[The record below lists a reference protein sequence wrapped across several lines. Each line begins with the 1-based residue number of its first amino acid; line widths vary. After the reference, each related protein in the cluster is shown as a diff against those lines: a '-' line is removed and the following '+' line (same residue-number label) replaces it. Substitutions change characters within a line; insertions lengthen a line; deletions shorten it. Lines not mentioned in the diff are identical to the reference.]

1 MAGILAR
8 LLRRDAPGAAVAA
21 PVAASANGGGAS
33 PALPSW
39 GWGGG
44 AWGSGMTGYPYGG
57 YFQENLASIVSA
69 VTIIARTI
77 ASLPPR
83 VYQSVDGGRVEVLDH
98 PVVALLHRPN
108 SLQGW
113 PDLAE
118 QWVASALLAG
128 NGLLYIT
135 DDGRGAPTELRCLP
149 WWTANPQI
157 LRDGR
162 VMFYPAATRLPGW
175 PDASPPRVVSTEDCL
190 WLRDR
195 ADNVFGRSALSR
207 APMVAQAA
215 INSAQF
221 AASMFASGAKLGGVI
236 THPGHLSK
244 EASDRIAASWA
255 ATHAGPI
262 SGGKT
267 AILEEGMTFAAQSMT
282 LEDAELLSSRKFEIE
297 EVARLYNIPLPILN
311 VWDHSTFTN
320 SDTASQ
326 WFGQLTLA
334 PWARKIE
341 AEASRVLFND
351 ASYHLEIDLSALM
364 RGSFVARTQAEIALV
379 RAGILSANEVR
390 EQEGYS
396 RRGGDADK
404 LVMQSIGGRPN
415 GPDDPGAL
423 PTPGATPP

>member
-1 MAGILAR
+1 
-8 LLRRDAPGAAVAA
+8 
-21 PVAASANGGGAS
+21 
-33 PALPSW
+33 
-39 GWGGG
+39 
-44 AWGSGMTGYPYGG
+44 MTGYPYGG

-69 VTIIARTI
+69 VTIVARTI

-83 VYQSVDGGRVEVLDH
+83 VYQAVDGGRVEVLDH
-98 PVVALLHRPN
+98 PVVRLLHRPN

-113 PDLAE
+113 PDLCE
-118 QWVASALLAG
+118 QWIASALLAG

-135 DDGRGAPTELRCLP
+135 DDGRGAPIELKALP
-149 WWTANPQI
+149 WQLSNPQI

-162 VMFYPAATRLPGW
+162 VMFYPAATNLPGW
-175 PDASPPRVVSTEDCL
+175 PDATPPRVVSTDDVL

-195 ADNVFGRSALSR
+195 ADNIFGRSALSR

-221 AASMFASGAKLGGVI
+221 AASMFSSGAKLSGVVS
-236 THPGHLSK
+236 HPGQLSK
-244 EASDRIAASWA
+244 EASDRIGQSWSDV
-255 ATHAGPI
+255 HAGPF
-262 SGGKT
+262 SAGRV

-282 LEDAELLSSRKFEIE
+282 LEDAELLASRKFETE
-297 EVARLYNIPLPILN
+297 EVARIFNIPLPILN

-351 ASYHLEIDLSALM
+351 ISYHLEIDLSALM

-379 RAGILSANEVR
+379 RAGILSADEVR

-396 RRGGDADK
+396 RRGGDADR
-404 LVMQSIGGRPN
+404 LVVSASGGRPV
-415 GPDDPGAL
+415 GAPDDPGAT
-423 PTPGATPP
+423 PTNGAGAS

>member
-1 MAGILAR
+1 
-8 LLRRDAPGAAVAA
+8 
-21 PVAASANGGGAS
+21 
-33 PALPSW
+33 
-39 GWGGG
+39 
-44 AWGSGMTGYPYGG
+44 MTGYPYGG

-98 PVVALLHRPN
+98 PVVRLLHRPN

-113 PDLAE
+113 PDLCE
-118 QWVASALLAG
+118 QWIASALLAG
-128 NGLLYIT
+128 NGLLHIT
-135 DDGRGAPTELRCLP
+135 DDGRGVPTELRCLP
-149 WWTANPQI
+149 WWLSNPQI

-162 VMFYPAATRLPGW
+162 VVFYPAATRLPGW
-175 PDASPPRVVSTEDCL
+175 PDASPPRVVSTDDCM

-195 ADNVFGRSALSR
+195 ADNIFGRSALSR

-215 INSAQF
+215 MDSATF
-221 AASMFASGAKLGGVI
+221 ASSMFANGAKLSGI
-236 THPGHLSK
+236 ISHPGQLSK
-244 EASDRIAASWA
+244 EASDRVGQSWRD
-255 ATHAGPI
+255 THAGPFAT
-262 SGGKT
+262 GKV
-267 AILEEGMTFAAQSMT
+267 AILEEGAKFEAQSMT
-282 LEDAELLSSRKFEIE
+282 LEDAELLASRKFEIE

-351 ASYHLEIDLSALM
+351 PSYHLEIDLSALM

-379 RAGILSANEVR
+379 RAGILSPDEIR

-396 RRGGDADK
+396 RRGGEAAKLRATAVGGAPDGTGNPDA
-404 LVMQSIGGRPN
+404 N
-415 GPDDPGAL
+415 
-423 PTPGATPP
+423 

>member
-1 MAGILAR
+1 MPGLLSR
-8 LLRRDAPGAAVAA
+8 LLRRDAAVAA
-21 PVAASANGGGAS
+21 PTPVAAVANAGGAA
-33 PALPSW
+33 PYLPSW
-39 GWGGG
+39 GWSGGPWG
-44 AWGSGMTGYPYGG
+44 AGMTGYPYGG

-69 VTIIARTI
+69 VTIVARTI
-77 ASLPPR
+77 SSLPPR
-83 VYQSVDGGRVEVLDH
+83 VYQAVDGGRVEVLDH
-98 PVVALLHRPN
+98 PVVRLLHRPN

-113 PDLAE
+113 PDLCE
-118 QWVASALLAG
+118 QWIASALLCG

-135 DDGRGAPTELRCLP
+135 DDGRGAPTTLRALP
-149 WWTANPQI
+149 WWLSNPQI
-157 LRDGR
+157 LRDGSVR
-162 VMFYPAATRLPGW
+162 FFPAATRLPGW
-175 PDASPPRVVSTEDCL
+175 PDASPPRVVSTEDVM

-215 INSAQF
+215 IDSASF
-221 AASMFASGAKLGGVI
+221 ASSMFASGAKLAGTI
-236 THPGHLSK
+236 SHPGNLSE
-244 EASDRIAASWA
+244 EASRRIAQSWRE
-255 ATHAGPI
+255 THSGPFN
-262 SGGKT
+262 SGKV
-267 AILEEGMTFAAQSMT
+267 AILEEGMKFEPQAMT

-334 PWARKIE
+334 PWCRKIE
-341 AEASRVLFND
+341 SEASRVLFND
-351 ASYHLEIDLSALM
+351 PSYHLEIDLSALM

-379 RAGILSANEVR
+379 RAGILSPDEIR

-415 GPDDPGAL
+415 GTPDDPGAM
-423 PTPGATPP
+423 PTP

>member
-21 PVAASANGGGAS
+21 PVAVANAGGAS

-83 VYQSVDGGRVEVLDH
+83 VYQSVDGGRVEVLNH

-113 PDLAE
+113 PDLCE
-118 QWVASALLAG
+118 QWIASALLAG

-135 DDGRGAPTELRCLP
+135 DDGRGAPTELRALP
-149 WWTANPQI
+149 WWLSNPQI
-157 LRDGR
+157 MRDGR

-175 PDASPPRVVSTEDCL
+175 PDASPPRVVSTEDVM

-195 ADNVFGRSALSR
+195 ADNIFGRSALSR

-221 AASMFASGAKLGGVI
+221 AASMFANGAKLSGVI
-236 THPGHLSK
+236 SHPGQLSR
-244 EASDRIAASWA
+244 EVSERIGASWHD
-255 ATHAGPI
+255 THAGPF
-262 SGGKT
+262 SSSKV
-267 AILEEGMTFAAQSMT
+267 AILEEGMKFEALSMT
-282 LEDAELLSSRKFEIE
+282 LEDAELLASRKFEIE
-297 EVARLYNIPLPILN
+297 EVARLYNVPLPILN

-351 ASYHLEIDLSALM
+351 PSYHLEIDLSALM

-379 RAGILSANEVR
+379 RAGILSADEIR

-404 LVMQSIGGRPN
+404 LMAQSIGGRPT
-415 GPDDPGAL
+415 GTADGTGDDM
-423 PTPGATPP
+423 PTPGAT

>member
-1 MAGILAR
+1 MAGLLAR
-8 LLRRDAPGAAVAA
+8 LLRRDAPGVAVGAPAGPPVAVADA
-21 PVAASANGGGAS
+21 GGAS
-33 PALPSW
+33 PYLPSW

-57 YFQENLASIVSA
+57 FFQENLASIVSA
-69 VTIIARTI
+69 ITIIARTI

-83 VYQSVDGGRVEVLDH
+83 VYQAVDGGRVEVLDH
-98 PVVALLHRPN
+98 PVVRLLHRPN

-113 PDLAE
+113 PDLCE
-118 QWVASALLAG
+118 QWIASALLAG

-135 DDGRGAPTELRCLP
+135 DDGRGAPTELRALP
-149 WWTANPQI
+149 WWLSNPQVM
-157 LRDGR
+157 RDGR

-175 PDASPPRVVSTEDCL
+175 PDASPPRVVSTEDVM

-195 ADNVFGRSALSR
+195 ADNIFGRSALSR

-215 INSAQF
+215 TNSAQF
-221 AASMFASGAKLGGVI
+221 AATMFSNGAKLSGVI

-244 EASDRIAASWA
+244 EASDRVAASWA
-255 ATHAGPI
+255 ATHTGPLN
-262 SGGKT
+262 GGKT
-267 AILEEGMTFAAQSMT
+267 AILEEGMQFAALSMT
-282 LEDAELLSSRKFEIE
+282 LEDAELLQSRKFEIE

-326 WFGQLTLA
+326 WFGTLCVA

-341 AEASRVLFND
+341 SEASRVLFND
-351 ASYHLEIDLSALM
+351 PSYHLEIDLGALM

-379 RAGILSANEVR
+379 RAGILSADEIR

-404 LVMQSIGGRPN
+404 LVMQATGGRPP
-415 GPDDPGAL
+415 GAPDDPGAM
-423 PTPGATPP
+423 PTP